1 MQGSGNKVELQLEV
15 STVHGRK
22 VLADERPSNY
32 LVVNNLLP
40 GTRYN
45 VTLTA
50 VNKYGQSRPVS
61 LTVETFLLPS
71 ELSAETKVK
80 EEAVAEGG
88 VDPEG
93 DLSVVRVAVVCG
105 VLVLLATSLMFALL
119 RLRKRTQNASR
130 QSVVNVAL
138 IPKKYTTSEEMGRR
152 SSSSTPPLNSH
163 EQLLLTMKETLKE
176 VGQLGFIFVR
186 QMHFIYIQN

>member
-15 STVHGRK
+15 STVNGRK

-152 SSSSTPPLNSH
+152 SSSPNPPLHSQ